1 MTGSTRI
8 VDHTTFS
15 ELKWTRYPFSSK
27 FFVVPPGFKPLTHL
41 MGDEFIEILKDVYA
55 LQCIR
60 DNLWCAKENV
70 ISMAYIDNH
79 QANIQSRLVGLS
91 SHSSFSECCHLALYL
106 CSTMLRCKI
115 WRTSVIP
122 VSQAHQYFVCLCS
135 ILIAHEQSHLSLQ
148 LLCKLQQVN
157 DDSIWDEHPGLL
169 VWMLY
174 IGGAFAPDGTIRS
187 DYVALLHENR
197 KTRLRDLYTSWP
209 ELLEILKQF
218 IWSEKAFESQVEAF
232 WKETSV

>member
-1 MTGSTRI
+1 MSEYQTHAISFVFILTSLIRQDLNCSVMTGSTRI

-27 FFVVPPGFKPLTHL
+27 CFVVPPGFKPLTHL
-41 MGDEFIEILKDVYA
+41 LGDEFIEILKDVYA

-122 VSQAHQYFVCLCS
+122 VSQAHIFSVCVQY
-135 ILIAHEQSHLSLQ
+135 
-148 LLCKLQQVN
+148 LLRMNSRIFRYNSSANSNK
-157 DDSIWDEHPGLL
+157 
-169 VWMLY
+169 
-174 IGGAFAPDGTIRS
+174 
-187 DYVALLHENR
+187 
-197 KTRLRDLYTSWP
+197 
-209 ELLEILKQF
+209 
-218 IWSEKAFESQVEAF
+218 
-232 WKETSV
+232 